1 MLTYEANSSLVQNYP
16 RSFLVVNNLHSNL
29 YPTLNILFVFLSLPI
44 VNFFLV
50 PYFPKITIRARIG
63 AGLVL
68 YCIGCVIVVV
78 IHAVP
83 CGRKWNGLVTMTE
96 LYALLIPTAIFGFAE
111 VLTNVSCQL
120 NFLHD
125 PRCHA

>member
-1 MLTYEANSSLVQNYP
+1 MLTNEANSSLPKYLPN
-16 RSFLVVNNLHSNL
+16 SFLVTNHLYSNL
-29 YPTLNILFVFLSLPI
+29 YPTLNIIFVFLSLPI
-44 VNFFLV
+44 VNFFLI

-68 YCIGCVIVVV
+68 YCIGNVIVVI
-78 IHAVP
+78 IHAV
-83 CGRKWNGLVTMTE
+83 KNWNGQVTE
-96 LYALLIPTAIFGFAE
+96 SQFYSLLLPTAIFGFAE

-125 PRCHA
+125 PPYHT